1 MTQFRKLPYLRVLRL
16 VMKLITR
23 QANCAGDMLVFC
35 I

>member
-16 VMKLITR
+16 VMKLFAC
-23 QANCAGDMLVFC
+23 QANCAGDTLAFC